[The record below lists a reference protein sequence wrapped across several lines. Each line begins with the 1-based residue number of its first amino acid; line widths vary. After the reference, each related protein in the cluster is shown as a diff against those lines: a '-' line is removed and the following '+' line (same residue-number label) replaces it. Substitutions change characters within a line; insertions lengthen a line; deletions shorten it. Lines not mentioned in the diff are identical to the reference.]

1 MSYVTNSPSRED
13 GWTSEGE
20 EMQLRI
26 YLLPEWIYRAFTSK
40 YNLVEIHALAKLR
53 DVASVVDVAQVG
65 ILSSQLFD
73 QPELRFTEPGWFR
86 PSSLVF
92 DAPNRQ
98 ELTEESRRERDV
110 TIQTY
115 MQDPAT
121 QKALWSRLRDTPERH
136 TGEVLAVE
144 PSLSNAPPNP
154 INEPQNPYRIVLL
167 PGELYIIV
175 EEGFL
180 SRISEGT
187 AKAAFFADVLKSA
200 YAVAPISVVNR
211 SVWYRQYVAALPA

>member
-1 MSYVTNSPSRED
+1 MSYVTNSPSQD
-13 GWTSEGE
+13 HGWVSEEE
-20 EMQLRI
+20 EMLLRV

-53 DVASVVDVAQVG
+53 DVASALDVAQVA
-65 ILSSQLFD
+65 ILSQSLFD
-73 QPELRFTEPGWFR
+73 QPELRVTESGWFR

-92 DAPNRQ
+92 DAKNRQ
-98 ELTEESRRERDV
+98 ELTEEGRRERDV
-110 TIQTY
+110 TVYAYT
-115 MQDPAT
+115 QDLT
-121 QKALWSRLRDTPERH
+121 IQKALWSRLRD
-136 TGEVLAVE
+136 LAGNDNSEAVALDV
-144 PSLSNAPPNP
+144 SLSPKQELKP
-154 INEPQNPYRIVLL
+154 PYRIVLL
-167 PGELYIIV
+167 QGELYIIV

-180 SRISEGT
+180 SRISEGN